1 MIQSN
6 STRVVCPQCGYDDNP
21 ATATHCLNCN
31 SRLRT
36 QSLDPG
42 DRDLPPRRGGIPW
55 SVIPL
60 AGLLLVTLGLF
71 FLWRQNQPPTPP
83 SLQPLAS
90 QANPPQDWQLYN
102 SLQDVPN
109 VPEGVFL
116 YGGAMASAALR
127 SKNIQSEI
135 TRAHPN
141 FRLLYT
147 DPLNVPPDSGK
158 GIEMSA
164 NGEISFSE
172 SFRPIQESEYNIVR
186 SRGYT
191 LKQVPVAL
199 GGIAFYSHPGLKLPG
214 ISLGQIQEIYSG
226 KITNW
231 RQLGGPN
238 LPIVPVSQ
246 DPDAKASTSFL
257 LQGMPSSQRRFGKN
271 VQVVRDTTA
280 AIRRVA
286 AIPGGFGYGA
296 QALVVGQETIQPLAL
311 AKGRSRN
318 YIPAATPDGTANK
331 QALLDGS
338 YPLIRRIFVVYR
350 EDGSLDEIA
359 GRAYANLLLSVEG
372 QKLVDRA
379 GYLPIRGVESQ

>member
-1 MIQSN
+1 MNQISSN
-6 STRVVCPQCGYDDNP
+6 RRIVCPQCGYDDNP
-21 ATATHCLNCN
+21 FTANHCLNCS
-31 SRLRT
+31 SRLRS
-36 QSLDPG
+36 QSADGG
-42 DRDLPPRRGGIPW
+42 DRDSPSRRNSIPW

-60 AGLLLVTLGLF
+60 VGLLLVTLGLF
-71 FLWRQNQPPTPP
+71 VLWRNSQPPTPP
-83 SLQPLAS
+83 SSQPLAS
-90 QANPPQDWQLYN
+90 QADFPREWQLYN
-102 SLQDVPN
+102 SLRDVPD

-127 SKNIQSEI
+127 AKNIQSEI
-135 TRAHPN
+135 TRAHPK

-158 GIEMSA
+158 GIEMTA

-172 SFRPIQESEYNIVR
+172 SFRPIQQSEYNIVR

-199 GGIAFYSHPGLKLPG
+199 GGIAFYSHPGVKLSG

-231 RQLGGPN
+231 RQLGGSN

-271 VQVVRDTTA
+271 VQIVRDTTS
-280 AIRRVA
+280 AIRKVA
-286 AIPGGFGYGA
+286 AMPGGIGYGA
-296 QALVVGQETIQPLAL
+296 QALVVGQQTVEPLSL

-318 YIPAATPDGTANK
+318 YVPAAAPDGTVNQ

-350 EDGSLDEIA
+350 EDGSLDEVA
-359 GRAYANLLLSVEG
+359 GRAYANLLLSTEG

-379 GYLPIRGVESQ
+379 GYVPIR

>member
-1 MIQSN
+1 MTQIN

-21 ATATHCLNCN
+21 ATASHCLNCN
-31 SRLRT
+31 SRLGS

-42 DRDLPPRRGGIPW
+42 DRDASSRRGGIPW

-71 FLWRQNQPPTPP
+71 FLWRSNQSPMPPAP
-83 SLQPLAS
+83 QPLAS
-90 QANPPQDWQLYN
+90 QANDPLHDWQPHNFLR
-102 SLQDVPN
+102 DVPN

-127 SKNIQSEI
+127 SKSIQSEI
-135 TRAHPN
+135 TRAHPE

-158 GIEMSA
+158 GIEMTAS
-164 NGEISFSE
+164 GEISFSE
-172 SFRPIQESEYNIVR
+172 SFRPISQSEYNIVR

-199 GGIAFYSHPGLKLPG
+199 GGIAFYSHPGVKLPG
-214 ISLGQIQEIYSG
+214 ISLGQIQQIYSG

-257 LQGMPSSQRRFGKN
+257 LQGMPSSERRFGKN
-271 VQVVRDTTA
+271 VQIVRDTTT
-280 AIRRVA
+280 AIRKVA

-296 QALVVGQETIQPLAL
+296 QALVVGQQTIKALAL
-311 AKGRSRN
+311 APGRSRN
-318 YIPAATPDGTANK
+318 YIPAATADGTVNK

-359 GRAYANLLLSVEG
+359 GRAYANLLLSTEG

-379 GYLPIRGVESQ
+379 GYLPIR

>member
-1 MIQSN
+1 MTQIN
-6 STRVVCPQCGYDDNP
+6 STRRVVCPQCGYDDNP
-21 ATATHCLNCN
+21 TAATHCLNCN
-31 SRLRT
+31 SHLRS
-36 QSLDPG
+36 QSTDGG
-42 DRDLPPRRGGIPW
+42 DRDAPPRRNGIPW
-55 SVIPL
+55 SAIPL
-60 AGLLLVTLGLF
+60 AGLLLVSLGLF
-71 FLWRQNQPPTPP
+71 FLWRKSQPPTPP
-83 SLQPLAS
+83 SPQPLA
-90 QANPPQDWQLYN
+90 QANLPNQWQLYN
-102 SLQDVPN
+102 SLQDVPD

-116 YGGAMASAALR
+116 YGGAMAAAALR
-127 SKNIQSEI
+127 AKNIQSEI
-135 TRAHPN
+135 TRAHPK

-158 GIEMSA
+158 GIEMTA

-172 SFRPIQESEYNIVR
+172 SFRPIQQSEYNIVR

-199 GGIAFYSHPGLKLPG
+199 GGIAFYSHPGVKLPG

-238 LPIVPVSQ
+238 LPIIPVSQ

-257 LQGMPSSQRRFGKN
+257 LQGMPSSKRRFGKN
-271 VQVVRDTTA
+271 VQIVRDTTT
-280 AIRRVA
+280 AIRKVA

-296 QALVVGQETIQPLAL
+296 QALVVGQRTVEPLGL

-318 YIPAATPDGTANK
+318 YILAAAPDYTVNK

-359 GRAYANLLLSVEG
+359 GRAYANLLLSTEG

-379 GYLPIRGVESQ
+379 GYLPIR